1 MRTVDRSVS
10 CNKSDLRDNVPT
22 WPAPV
27 LQRERL
33 VCKLFRKY
41 AVTTRAA
48 RKAIHALQVVSEAI
62 VPGSKKQSDLTYVDV
77 QAEISQTAFLHAES
91 VQTTMTV
98 GDTILVHIRTKGRQH
113 PYWYCGLRQSH
124 CSPSR
129 THSLQHHACHMV
141 YSCALHRS
149 ASMPHCHV

>member
-1 MRTVDRSVS
+1 MCQPGR
-10 CNKSDLRDNVPT
+10 
-22 WPAPV
+22 PAPV
-27 LQRERL
+27 LQRKRL

-48 RKAIHALQVVSEAI
+48 RKAIHALQVVSKAI
-62 VPGSKKQSDLTYVDV
+62 VPGSKKQSGLKLTTYVDV
-77 QAEISQTAFLHAES
+77 QAETSQTEFLHAES
-91 VQTTMTV
+91 VQTTMTA
-98 GDTILVHIRTKGRQH
+98 GDTILVHVRTKGRQH
-113 PYWYCGLRQSH
+113 PYWYCGLRHSH
-124 CSPSR
+124 CKPSR